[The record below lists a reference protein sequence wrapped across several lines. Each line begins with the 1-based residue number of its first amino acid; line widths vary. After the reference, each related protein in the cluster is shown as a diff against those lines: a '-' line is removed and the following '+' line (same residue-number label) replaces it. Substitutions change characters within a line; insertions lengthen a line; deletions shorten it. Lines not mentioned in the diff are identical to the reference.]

1 MRFSRRESVLFNST
15 VRRYFFSEVFEHK
28 GTYIIGSGDSA
39 LGADAW
45 SLPITFDTHDRHLRT
60 VRLGTD
66 ACVPFQS
73 RHVFIAGPDEQDHPC
88 AYITSAET
96 ETIPIRFYCFCC
108 FLQRLRLSGPTLE
121 SRAAF
126 PTTECSSLQRTVRQL
141 LSRFVIQK
149 ESLTIHNYM

>member
-1 MRFSRRESVLFNST
+1 MSGVERMFIQFERLSTRFA
-15 VRRYFFSEVFEHK
+15 EVFEHK

-73 RHVFIAGPDEQDHPC
+73 RHVFITGPDEQDHPC

-96 ETIPIRFYCFCC
+96 ITIAIRIRCRF
-108 FLQRLRLSGPTLE
+108 FLCSICVFPVVHWNHEWHFRQRSVRA
-121 SRAAF
+121 SRELCVSYSAG
-126 PTTECSSLQRTVRQL
+126 S
-141 LSRFVIQK
+141 
-149 ESLTIHNYM
+149 